1 MKNLKKRA
9 AAPVIPL
16 SLGLWSLSVDGETV
30 SETITETTK
39 TETYWEEEFSG
50 TREETEKWK
59 AGKEKEKEEKERA
72 QEGNKQNEQQ
82 ETIVI
87 TETVTEEP
95 QTELIIEEEAVLE
108 EQEREEEEVFRQSV
122 AEPADVSAAETEETA
137 DETLPEIRI
146 ENVAPFTA
154 ARVSVKPKIII
165 SDDAINESAV
175 KIMLKR
181 NEEEKNN
188 VPADL
193 KRTGTGLI
201 YEMEA
206 VEEDGKYLLQVEAVD
221 EAGNRSVLKRIFTVN
236 KSGTRFIYDEKRYV
250 EEEEVYSPRIRV
262 ENCDVV
268 RILSCMVNGKEAK
281 YSWEGD
287 EIVIESK
294 CIGTGRSVIT
304 IETKDSAGN
313 LSSMKPWEIIRIDR
327 REINGIL

>member
-1 MKNLKKRA
+1 MKNLKKWA
-9 AAPVIPL
+9 VVPVILL

-50 TREETEKWK
+50 TREETDKWK

-82 ETIVI
+82 ETIAI
-87 TETVTEEP
+87 TEIVTEEP

-108 EQEREEEEVFRQSV
+108 EQEREEEEVFRQ
-122 AEPADVSAAETEETA
+122 PETEPEKNSVGETQETA
-137 DETLPEIRI
+137 DETPPEIRI
-146 ENVAPFTA
+146 ENVDPFTA

-175 KIMLKR
+175 KIMLRR

-221 EAGNRSVLKRIFTVN
+221 EAGNRPVLKRIFTVN
-236 KSGTRFIYDEKRYV
+236 KSGTRFIHDEKRYV

-304 IETKDSAGN
+304 METKDSAGN
-313 LSSMKPWEIIRIDR
+313 LSSMKPWEIIRTDR